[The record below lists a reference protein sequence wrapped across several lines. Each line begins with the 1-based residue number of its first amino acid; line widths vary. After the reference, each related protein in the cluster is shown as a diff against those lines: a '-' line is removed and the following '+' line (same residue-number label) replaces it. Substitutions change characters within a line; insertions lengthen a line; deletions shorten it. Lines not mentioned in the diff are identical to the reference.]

1 MKKVDIGIIGALQ
14 EEVEA
19 LISKL
24 DNHEVER
31 LGSVEFHLGILEGK
45 RVAVARCGIGKV
57 FAAICTE
64 AMIIGYAPDLIVN
77 TGVGGGL
84 AKGLSVTDTV
94 IADKLVQ
101 HDMDTSPIGDPK
113 GLISGI
119 NKIWFDTDER
129 ARDILTRAAQRL
141 GLNARVGS
149 IASGDQFVAT
159 SEVKGRITS
168 EFGAS
173 ACEMEGASVAHVAF
187 VNDTKFIVIRAI
199 SDSADEGS
207 SMDYMT
213 FMPIAAKNSAALTV
227 ELVREY

>member
-1 MKKVDIGIIGALQ
+1 MIGIIAAMKA
-14 EEVEA
+14 EIESVKREMTEKAVETVSG
-19 LISKL
+19 I
-24 DNHEVER
+24 
-31 LGSVEFHLGILEGK
+31 EFVSGK
-45 RVAVARCGIGKV
+45 FMGKDVVVAQCGIGKV

-77 TGVGGGL
+77 TGVGGAL
-84 AKGLSVTDTV
+84 ARGLSVTDTV

-119 NKIWFDTDER
+119 NKVWFDTDER
-129 ARDILTRAAQRL
+129 ARDILVRAADRL
-141 GLNARVGS
+141 GLKAKVGS

-159 SEVKGRITS
+159 SEVKDRITS

-173 ACEMEGASVAHVAF
+173 ACEMEGASVAHTAF

>member
-1 MKKVDIGIIGALQ
+1 MKIGIIGAM
-14 EEVEA
+14 
-19 LISKL
+19 
-24 DNHEVER
+24 
-31 LGSVEFHLGILEGK
+31 SVEVDALKAKLADCRTVSISGVDFFCGK
-45 RVAVARCGIGKV
+45 LAKKDVVIARCGIGKV
-57 FAAICTE
+57 FAAICAE

-77 TGVGGGL
+77 TGVGGAL
-84 AKGLSVTDTV
+84 ARGLSVTDTV
-94 IADKLVQ
+94 IADRLVQ

-119 NKIWFDTDER
+119 NKVWFDTDER
-129 ARDILTRAAQRL
+129 ARNILIAAAERL
-141 GLNARVGS
+141 GLVAKVGS

-159 SEVKGRITS
+159 SEVKDRITS

-187 VNDTKFIVIRAI
+187 VNNTKFIVIRAI

-213 FMPIAAKNSAALTV
+213 FMPIAARNSAALTV

>member
-1 MKKVDIGIIGALQ
+1 MTVDIGIIGAM
-14 EEVEA
+14 EPEVEA
-19 LISKL
+19 LIAALADKKCEEVSGIKL
-24 DNHEVER
+24 YT
-31 LGSVEFHLGILEGK
+31 GILEG
-45 RVAVARCGIGKV
+45 RTVAIAKCGIGKV

-64 AMIIGYAPDLIVN
+64 AMIIGYSPDLIVN
-77 TGVGGGL
+77 TGVGGAL
-84 AKGLSVTDTV
+84 ARGLSVTDTV

-119 NKIWFDTDER
+119 NKVWFETDER
-129 ARDILTRAAQRL
+129 ARDILVRAAERL
-141 GLNARVGS
+141 GLVAKVGS

-159 SEVKGRITS
+159 SEVKDRITS

-173 ACEMEGASVAHVAF
+173 ACEMEGASVAHTAF

-213 FMPIAAKNSAALTV
+213 FMPIAARNSAALTV